1 MVEKR
6 TFLQSLES
14 IARFVMKFIL
24 HLFNKFEVTMNNIK
38 NVFSIKDLENL
49 SGIKAH
55 TIRIWEKRYD
65 ILQPMRT
72 DTNIRLYD
80 LASLQKLLNITLL
93 HDYGYKISKIA
104 TYPQDKIPS
113 LVREIISNK
122 TAKSHAISELKMS
135 MMNFDQEL
143 FFNTYNWLIA
153 EKSFKEIF
161 HQVFIPLMN
170 ELGLLW
176 QSDTI
181 TPAHEHFISYLI
193 KQKLLVNTEKLQVL
207 KPSKTDKVF
216 VLSLPMN
223 EIHELGLMYLNY
235 EILLQGYKTIYL
247 GESMPVDNLKH
258 LKKHFDSIVYVS
270 YLTVQPERD
279 LLDGYI
285 NKMSEE
291 LVDDTTELWY
301 IGRMVEFIKRDGL
314 SENISIFDSI
324 GDLVNQI

>member
-1 MVEKR
+1 M
-6 TFLQSLES
+6 
-14 IARFVMKFIL
+14 FI
-24 HLFNKFEVTMNNIK
+24 KYIKMINNVK
-38 NVFSIKDLENL
+38 TVFSIKDLENL

-104 TYPQDKIPS
+104 TYPQEKIPS
-113 LVREIISNK
+113 LVREIISSK
-122 TAKSHAISELKMS
+122 TAKSHAINEFKMA

-153 EKSFKEIF
+153 EKSFKEVF
-161 HQVFIPLMN
+161 HQVFIPLLD

-193 KQKLLVNTEKLQVL
+193 KQKTLVNTEKLQVL
-207 KPSKTDKVF
+207 KPTKTDKIF

-235 EILLQGYKTIYL
+235 EILLQGYKTVFL
-247 GESMPVDNLKH
+247 GESMPIDNLKD
-258 LKKHFDSIVYVS
+258 LKKHFNSIVFIS
-270 YLTVQPERD
+270 YMTVKPERD
-279 LLDGYI
+279 MLDSYI
-285 NKMSEE
+285 QKMSDE
-291 LVDDTTELWY
+291 LLDDTTEIWF
-301 IGRMVEFIKRDGL
+301 IGRLVEFIKKDQLLDR
-314 SENISIFDSI
+314 ISIFSSI
-324 GDLVNQI
+324 GELVDQI

>member
-1 MVEKR
+1 
-6 TFLQSLES
+6 
-14 IARFVMKFIL
+14 
-24 HLFNKFEVTMNNIK
+24 MNNVK

-80 LASLQKLLNITLL
+80 LVSLQKLLNITLL

-104 TYPQDKIPS
+104 TYPQEKIPS
-113 LVREIISNK
+113 LVREIISSK
-122 TAKSHAISELKMS
+122 TAKSHAISEFKMA

-153 EKSFKEIF
+153 EKSFKEVF

-193 KQKLLVNTEKLQVL
+193 KQKLLINTEKLQIL
-207 KPSKTDKVF
+207 KQTKHDKVF

-235 EILLQGYKTIYL
+235 EVLLHGYKTIYL
-247 GESMPVDNLKH
+247 GESMPIENLKD
-258 LKKHFDSIVYVS
+258 LKKHFNSIVYVS
-270 YLTVQPERD
+270 YMTVQPERD
-279 LLDGYI
+279 ILDEYI
-285 NKMSEE
+285 KKMSEE
-291 LVDDTTELWY
+291 LLDESTELWY
-301 IGRMVEFIKRDGL
+301 IGRMVDFIKRDSL
-314 SENISIFDSI
+314 PEQITIFNSISE
-324 GDLVNQI
+324 LVDWI

>member
-1 MVEKR
+1 M
-6 TFLQSLES
+6 
-14 IARFVMKFIL
+14 I
-24 HLFNKFEVTMNNIK
+24 NNVK
-38 NVFSIKDLENL
+38 SVFSIKDLENL

-113 LVREIISNK
+113 LVREIISSK
-122 TAKSHAISELKMS
+122 TAKSHAISAFKMA

-153 EKSFKEIF
+153 DKSFKEVF
-161 HQVFIPLMN
+161 HEVFIPLMN
-170 ELGLLW
+170 EVGLLW

-193 KQKLLVNTEKLQVL
+193 KQKLLVNTEKLQAL
-207 KPSKTDKVF
+207 KQTKFDKVF

-235 EILLQGYKTIYL
+235 EIILNGYKTIYL
-247 GESMPVDNLKH
+247 GESMPIENLKD
-258 LKKHFDSIVYVS
+258 LKKHFNSIVFLS

-279 LLDGYI
+279 SI
-285 NKMSEE
+285 NEYVTKMTNE
-291 LVDDTTELWY
+291 LVDDTTELWFA
-301 IGRMVEFIKRDGL
+301 GRLVEFIKKEGL
-314 SENISIFDSI
+314 SDKISIFDSI
-324 GDLVNQI
+324 SELVDEI

>member
-1 MVEKR
+1 M
-6 TFLQSLES
+6 
-14 IARFVMKFIL
+14 
-24 HLFNKFEVTMNNIK
+24 MNNVK
-38 NVFSIKDLENL
+38 SVFSIKDLENL

-113 LVREIISNK
+113 LVREIISSK
-122 TAKSHAISELKMS
+122 TAKSHAISAFKMA

-153 EKSFKEIF
+153 DKSFKEVF
-161 HQVFIPLMN
+161 HEVFIPLMN

-207 KPSKTDKVF
+207 KQTKLDKVF

-223 EIHELGLMYLNY
+223 EIHELGLMYLHY
-235 EILLQGYKTIYL
+235 EILLHGYKAIYL
-247 GESMPVDNLKH
+247 GESMPIENLKD
-258 LKKHFDSIVYVS
+258 LKKHFDSIVFVS
-270 YLTVQPERD
+270 YMTVQPERPIVNEYVEKMAEE
-279 LLDGYI
+279 LLDE
-285 NKMSEE
+285 S
-291 LVDDTTELWY
+291 TQLWY
-301 IGRMVEFIKRDGL
+301 LGRLTEFINREGL
-314 SENISIFDSI
+314 STNISIFDSI
-324 GDLVNQI
+324 TDLVKKL

>member
-1 MVEKR
+1 
-6 TFLQSLES
+6 
-14 IARFVMKFIL
+14 
-24 HLFNKFEVTMNNIK
+24 MNNIK
-38 NVFSIKDLENL
+38 SVFSIKDLENL

-113 LVREIISNK
+113 LVREIISSK
-122 TAKSHAISELKMS
+122 TAKSHAISEFKMA

-176 QSDTI
+176 QADTI

-193 KQKLLVNTEKLQVL
+193 KQKLLINTEKLQIL
-207 KPSKTDKVF
+207 KQTKLDKVF

-235 EILLQGYKTIYL
+235 EILLHGYNTIYL
-247 GESMPVDNLKH
+247 GESMPIENLKD
-258 LKKHFDSIVYVS
+258 LKKHFDSIIFVS

-279 LLDGYI
+279 ILDSYI
-285 NKMSEE
+285 QKMSDE
-291 LVDDTTELWY
+291 LLDDTTELWY
-301 IGRMVEFIKRDGL
+301 IGRMVEFIKKEEL
-314 SENISIFDSI
+314 SDRITIFNSITE
-324 GDLVNQI
+324 LVDWI

>member
-1 MVEKR
+1 
-6 TFLQSLES
+6 
-14 IARFVMKFIL
+14 
-24 HLFNKFEVTMNNIK
+24 MNNVK
-38 NVFSIKDLENL
+38 SVFSIKDLENL

-122 TAKSHAISELKMS
+122 TAKSHAISEFKMA

-181 TPAHEHFISYLI
+181 TPAHEHFITYLI
-193 KQKLLVNTEKLQVL
+193 KQKLLINTEKLQVL
-207 KPSKTDKVF
+207 KQTKKDKIF

-235 EILLQGYKTIYL
+235 EILLMGYKTIYL
-247 GESMPVDNLKH
+247 GESMPISNLKD
-258 LKKHFDSIVYVS
+258 LKKHFDSIVFVS
-270 YLTVQPERD
+270 YLTVQPEKD
-279 LLDGYI
+279 ILNDYVQ
-285 NKMSEE
+285 KMAEE
-291 LVDDTTELWY
+291 LLDDTTELWY
-301 IGRMVEFIKRDGL
+301 TGRLVEFINREGL
-314 SENISIFDSI
+314 SDKISIFNSI
-324 GDLVNQI
+324 SELVDRI

>member
-1 MVEKR
+1 
-6 TFLQSLES
+6 
-14 IARFVMKFIL
+14 
-24 HLFNKFEVTMNNIK
+24 MNNIK

-55 TIRIWEKRYD
+55 TIRIWEKRYNV
-65 ILQPMRT
+65 LKPMRT

-80 LASLQKLLNITLL
+80 LPSLQKLLNITLL

-104 TYPQDKIPS
+104 TYSEDKIPS
-113 LVREIISNK
+113 LVREIISSK
-122 TAKSHAISELKMS
+122 TAKSHAISDFKMA

-143 FFNTYNWLIA
+143 FFTTYNWLIA

-207 KPSKTDKVF
+207 KQTKKDKVF

-223 EIHELGLMYLNY
+223 EIHELGLMYLHY
-235 EILLQGYKTIYL
+235 EILLNGYKSIYL
-247 GESMPVDNLKH
+247 GESMPIENLKD
-258 LKKHFDSIVYVS
+258 LKRHYDSIVFVS

-279 LLDGYI
+279 SIDAYI
-285 NKMSEE
+285 NEMTSQ
-291 LVDDTTELWY
+291 LVDENTELWFT
-301 IGRMVEFIKRDGL
+301 GRQVEFIQKENL
-314 SENISIFDSI
+314 SDKISIFTSI
-324 GDLVNQI
+324 SELVSLL